1 MSFEAFVNG
10 IAVGGVAALLA
21 VGISQIFTVTGVLN
35 FAHAGFAMLAAYLYA
50 WLAVDQGWSVWT
62 AALGA
67 VAVVTLLGTLAEGVV
82 LRRLAAAPFT
92 TKVIVTLGLYVL
104 MQGVALQLFGF
115 DPKVA
120 PLLFSGGVDIGDTV
134 VANQQIAIL
143 AAAVGLVAGLGAFL
157 RATRL
162 GLATRA
168 CAQDREVA
176 AMVGI
181 PTRSVSSVNWTI
193 GAFMAA
199 VAGVLIA
206 PLAVFTIESFSIYL
220 VTGIG
225 AALFGGLT
233 GLAGA
238 FLGGLVLG
246 VAQNFAIANSEQPGI
261 YALAIFVAIAGL
273 LLLRR
278 RWPKELLGQAI
289 VGGGGWRGSVGWI
302 PARAAL
308 GLAWGLLLFNAIR
321 VPFWA
326 FTGSL
331 VLFYVLVALSIVV
344 SGGWTGQLSLGH
356 GALVGVGVFTMLSL
370 RNDHGLG
377 FGVALVLT
385 LVAGLAAGAFYGVLS
400 LRLGSTQVAIAT
412 LAFALVAS
420 EWLFPKG
427 LGASEYMP
435 VPGFL
440 ASDRKLFTGM
450 ALAVIGC
457 TLLLRRLRNSPWG
470 LTFLATR
477 DAPDMA
483 VHFGVPVRAARV
495 WAFALSGGIAALA
508 GVGFALLTSVVTP
521 LSVGVPMSINVLVF
535 TVVGG
540 MQSLIGPF
548 IGPLI
553 FIALPQVFKTSQ
565 TTATAF
571 PQIAG
576 GLMVVLVLLLRPD
589 GLGSLLKRPVRPAGA
604 PASSEHRL
612 RGTARLSGR
621 RAGVVS
627 SNGHQPV
634 PDMVL
639 DKGGTQ

>member
-35 FAHAGFAMLAAYLYA
+35 FAHAGFAMLAAYLYS
-50 WLAVDQGWSVWT
+50 WLAVDQGWGVWP

-67 VAVVTLLGTLAEGVV
+67 VAVVTLLGTLAEAVV

-104 MQGVALQLFGF
+104 MQGMALQLFGF
-115 DPKVA
+115 DPRVA
-120 PLLFSGGVDIGDTV
+120 PLLFAGGVEIGDTV
-134 VANQQIAIL
+134 VAHQQFAIL
-143 AAAVGLVAGLGAFL
+143 AAAVGLVAGLGVFL

-176 AMVGI
+176 GMVGI

-193 GAFMAA
+193 GAFMAG

-238 FLGGLVLG
+238 FAGGLILG

-289 VGGGGWRGSVGWI
+289 VAGGGWRGSVGWA
-302 PARAAL
+302 PARIAL
-308 GLAWGLLLFNAIR
+308 GLAWGLLIFNAIR

-356 GALVGVGVFTMLSL
+356 GALVGVGVFTMLAL

-377 FGVALVLT
+377 FAPALVIT
-385 LVAGLAAGAFYGVLS
+385 LVAGVVAGALYGALS

-412 LAFALVAS
+412 LAFALMAS

-440 ASDRKLFTGM
+440 ASDRKLFAGM
-450 ALAVIGC
+450 VLAVAGC
-457 TLLLRRLRNSPWG
+457 TLLLAHLRNSPWG
-470 LTFLATR
+470 LSFLATR

-483 VHFGVPVRAARV
+483 VHFGVPVQVARV
-495 WAFALSGGIAALA
+495 WAFAISGGIAALA

-540 MQSLIGPF
+540 LGSLIGPF

-576 GLMVVLVLLLRPD
+576 GLLVVLVLLLRPD
-589 GLGSLLKRPVRPAGA
+589 GLGSLLKRPARAAGA
-604 PASSEHRL
+604 ASGERRL
-612 RGTARLSGR
+612 LSTARLPGR
-621 RAGVVS
+621 RAGVAAN
-627 SNGHQPV
+627 NGHQPV

-639 DKGGTQ
+639 DKGGTK